1 MALEQYGSYFY
12 LYILFV
18 LLIPAIVLGIRGKLI
33 RPYGMFFSVLMIV
46 LIMGWKIDNVT
57 NHIINGEIIEA
68 LKSPQSEI
76 FLFFMFLLGE
86 IILIKTYF
94 KIRQS
99 TENKYLYFGALTLSM
114 LPVIILKIT
123 PLTSIGVIGFIG
135 LSYVN
140 FKVIQIIIEIYDGS
154 INEVNNM
161 DLIYFI
167 IFVPTLSCGPID
179 RYRRFV
185 KDSRR
190 LIDKEEYINNYL
202 IEGSEHIVKGILY
215 KFCIAGLINTL
226 WMNKISSDVT
236 FISSIQYMYSYSL
249 YLFFDFAGYSAFAI
263 GTSYILGIKTPENFN
278 MPFLSK
284 SMKEFWNRWHISLS
298 KWFGDYIYSRF
309 VLNSMRKKR
318 FKSRIYASHVG
329 QMITMLIMGFWHG
342 INSYYIIYG
351 LYQGIV
357 LVLTDIYE
365 RKSKFYKKHKK
376 EKWFEYVQIIVTFH
390 IACFGLLIFSGYLF
404 KNKG

>member
-1 MALEQYGSYFY
+1 MSLEQYGSYFY
-12 LYILFV
+12 LYVLII
-18 LLIPAIVLGIRGKLI
+18 LLIPAIILGFRGKLI
-33 RPYGMFFSVLMIV
+33 RPYGIFFSAVMILLV
-46 LIMGWKIDNVT
+46 MGWNISDSWNYIIQGKIVD
-57 NHIINGEIIEA
+57 A
-68 LKSPQSEI
+68 LKCPQSGI
-76 FLFFMFLLGE
+76 FLFLIFLVGE
-86 IILIKTYF
+86 IILIKVYYT
-94 KIRQS
+94 IRKF
-99 TENKYLYFGALTLSM
+99 TENKYIYFIALILSM
-114 LPVIILKIT
+114 MPVVILKISS
-123 PLTSIGVIGFIG
+123 LTSIGTIGFIG

-154 INEVNNM
+154 IKDINLI
-161 DLIYFI
+161 DLTYFI

-179 RYRRFV
+179 RYRRFINNSKNV
-185 KDSRR
+185 IK
-190 LIDKEEYINNYL
+190 KEEYIKDYL
-202 IEGSEHIVKGILY
+202 VEGSEHIIKGILY
-215 KFCIAGLINTL
+215 KFCFAALINTL
-226 WMNKISSDVT
+226 WMNRISTYVN
-236 FISSIQYMYSYSL
+236 IGNSIMYMYAYSF

-263 GTSYILGIKTPENFN
+263 GTSYLLGIKTPENFN

-318 FKSRIYASHVG
+318 FKNRIYASHVA
-329 QMITMLIMGFWHG
+329 QMITMFIMGLWHG

-376 EKWFEYVQIIVTFH
+376 ENWFQCVQIIVTFN

-404 KNKG
+404 KK